1 MLTVP
6 EPGSATAP
14 APRGLGAVVV
24 SQLLLR
30 VGSAA
35 GGLVVGSYFV
45 HLRTQ
50 GLPVTATL
58 LGLLAGLGYLA
69 ELVGAPL
76 AGAASDRRGRR
87 VFLIA
92 GPVLAAA
99 GVLLLPG
106 ASLLAAVPPLGLVVV
121 FVAAARLVEGAGAA
135 LATPATLGL
144 LADGTDGDRR
154 RRGRQM
160 SFYELSSSGGIALG
174 AVAGP
179 LLWAA
184 AGLWSF
190 PLLAALYLGAAGM
203 VAGFVPR
210 TRRLRTATAVRQ
222 RRRWTVVFTDRRLVL
237 FLPAWIAANAI
248 LGTWVA
254 AQIAFVLAGD
264 RRVAGQRFVGAFYQ
278 RETDLAVLLG
288 AYVLVFTACVLAWGF
303 LLGRLPVRPVLAAGL
318 IGVVLASTAL
328 IGINHGGPPLL
339 LGPPLVV
346 GIFLEAGF
354 APAALTYLADTSAD
368 LAADRGLIMGVY
380 SVVLGMG
387 YLLGN
392 VAGGVFAEWAA
403 FDGLAVLT
411 IVLAVVGL
419 VSVTALAAP
428 ARRAVRQ
435 L

>member
-1 MLTVP
+1 MIASTQAAAP
-6 EPGSATAP
+6 TPGSQ
-14 APRGLGAVVV
+14 GLGAVVF

-30 VGSAA
+30 VGSSA
-35 GGLVVGSYFV
+35 GGLVIGSYFV
-45 HLRTQ
+45 QLRVQ
-50 GLPVTATL
+50 GVPVTAAL
-58 LGLLAGLGYLA
+58 VGVLAGAGYCA

-87 VFLIA
+87 IFLIM

-99 GVLLLPG
+99 GVVLLPV
-106 ASLLAAVPPLGLVVV
+106 ASLLAAVPPLGLVVLV
-121 FVAAARLVEGAGAA
+121 VGVARLVEGAGDA
-135 LATPATLGL
+135 LTAPATLGL
-144 LADGTDGDRR
+144 LADGTEGDRR

-190 PLLAALYLGAAGM
+190 WLLAVLYLSAAVM
-203 VAGFVPR
+203 VALFVPPAR
-210 TRRLRTATAVRQ
+210 VATPTRRP
-222 RRRWTVVFTDRRLVL
+222 RWVVLFRDRRLVL

-254 AQIAFVLAGD
+254 AQITFVLAGD
-264 RRVAGQRFVGAFYQ
+264 RRVPGQRFVGAFYQ

-288 AYVLVFTACVLAWGF
+288 GYVLVFTVCVLVWSV
-303 LLGRLPVRPVLAAGL
+303 LLGRLAVRPVLVAGL
-318 IGVVLASTAL
+318 FGAALASAAL
-328 IGINHGGPPLL
+328 IGINHGGSPLL
-339 LGPPLVV
+339 LGPLVLV

-354 APAALTYLADTSAD
+354 APAALVYLADTSTD

-380 SVVLGMG
+380 SVVLGLG

-392 VAGGVFAEWAA
+392 VVGGVVAQWAA
-403 FDGLAVLT
+403 FDGMALFT
-411 IVLAVVGL
+411 IVLAAMGL
-419 VSVTALAAP
+419 LSVSTVAAH
-428 ARRAVRQ
+428 ARRHRGEPA
-435 L
+435 